1 MKCPKCGAEV
11 KEGLAACSVCFAP
24 LTGEE
29 AERVA
34 KIAKETPTP
43 SPQPRPRQEAVRSG
57 GRGGGGIVAGILV
70 LILLAVIGGAGWYYL
85 IYLRSPQYGAKVF
98 LEAMKAKDYDKIY
111 QACVWT
117 GPFSSYVTSGQQ
129 LRQGFEMAER
139 LTGQPITFLDS
150 YKIKNV
156 SRQENRATV
165 KVEVT
170 SKGKNSDMDVI
181 MVKQDDGK
189 WKCDFFATFK
199 PFIEK
204 AMQSMQRSLP
214 GLRLGR

>member
-34 KIAKETPTP
+34 KIAKETPQPT
-43 SPQPRPRQEAVRSG
+43 PQPRQAAEPARSRG
-57 GRGGGGIVAGILV
+57 KGGGVIAAILV
-70 LILLAVIGGAGWYYL
+70 LILLAAVGGASWYYL
-85 IYLRSPQYGAKVF
+85 IYLRSPQYGAKIF

-117 GPFSSYVTSGQQ
+117 GPLGSFITSGQQ
-129 LRQGFEMAER
+129 LKQGFEMVER
-139 LTGQPITFLDS
+139 LTGQQIRFLDT
-150 YKIKNV
+150 YKIKDV
-156 SRQENRATV
+156 SVNQDRARV
-165 KVEVT
+165 KTEIT
-170 SKGKNSDMDVI
+170 SGGKSNDMDVV
-181 MVKQDDGK
+181 MVKQNDGT
-189 WKCDFFATFK
+189 WKCDFFATFQ

-204 AMQSMQRSLP
+204 AMQSMQQRLP